1 MHREFETRLTLE
13 RRRAQ
18 PTLQIFISLSVYCR
32 PKGFLSHDTRIAINV
47 WCCSSLSSRLI
58 LDDTSPRSP
67 IASSQLS
74 GCRCGH
80 VDVYRIP
87 RITIPH
93 PTSRPIPLPTSKW
106 CVLCVC
112 VHSGNWIHTQLDSS
126 GAGRLSCHATA
137 SLPWAGRAHVGRV
150 GSTEWSGALLSSTRI
165 ITIVSPILS
174 LNRGGPL
181 SLACN
186 TNNFCI

>member
-1 MHREFETRLTLE
+1 MP
-13 RRRAQ
+13 Q
-18 PTLQIFISLSVYCR
+18 S
-32 PKGFLSHDTRIAINV
+32 RIAINV

-87 RITIPH
+87 RITIPPPVPSH
-93 PTSRPIPLPTSKW
+93 FPQASGVCCVYVYTPATGSTLNLTQAERVGLAAMPLP
-106 CVLCVC
+106 VC
-112 VHSGNWIHTQLDSS
+112 
-126 GAGRLSCHATA
+126 
-137 SLPWAGRAHVGRV
+137 RAVARQSPCRSV

-165 ITIVSPILS
+165 ITIISPIPS
-174 LNRGGPL
+174 LNPGGPL

>member
-32 PKGFLSHDTRIAINV
+32 PKGCLSRGSPSMSGV
-47 WCCSSLSSRLI
+47 VQCSSLSSRLI

-74 GCRCGH
+74 GCLCGH

-87 RITIPH
+87 RITIPPPVPSH
-93 PTSRPIPLPTSKW
+93 FPQASGVCCVYVYTPATGSTLNLTRAERVGLAAMPLP
-106 CVLCVC
+106 VC
-112 VHSGNWIHTQLDSS
+112 CGQAEPMSVGWVAQSGVE
-126 GAGRLSCHATA
+126 RC
-137 SLPWAGRAHVGRV
+137 SLLL
-150 GSTEWSGALLSSTRI
+150 AL
-165 ITIVSPILS
+165 
-174 LNRGGPL
+174 
-181 SLACN
+181 
-186 TNNFCI
+186 